1 MLIESVHDGQLITLG
16 CVLALGFPIHTYRFM
31 MSLHPYVRQHLKI
44 DRLVCKKLLEHVL
57 QIKPHVRMMTFGT
70 AYDCHQSSGS
80 LPRLH
85 IADKEPVLAAEGDL
99 AHQLL
104 DTVVIDWNATVPC
117 VHGQGFPVVANV
129 TKGSSQIRFRKDLGL
144 SHTNLK
150 TTSVKLGQRM
160 IADRVAVLY

>member
-1 MLIESVHDGQLITLG
+1 
-16 CVLALGFPIHTYRFM
+16 

-44 DRLVCKKLLEHVL
+44 
-57 QIKPHVRMMTFGT
+57 
-70 AYDCHQSSGS
+70 A
-80 LPRLH
+80 RLH

-99 AHQLL
+99 AHQQL

-144 SHTNLK
+144 GQPKND
-150 TTSVKLGQRM
+150 LGKVET
-160 IADRVAVLY
+160 ADEFWL